1 MKSFSILRTNVGLTT
16 NVKVMV
22 DSNYNLFL
30 ESINSVSNLNIAK
43 YKRFSFNKENYYDE
57 LVPYFWNGIPTQL
70 SYLIK
75 NEDDEEIMSTDF
87 SNQFDDLYSFGGRNI
102 SNNKNYTEEYEYFAP
117 LYLNSELPSNFIIFR
132 VDGIGLDKIS
142 KINFKHKILS
152 RFKTVKLFDLSKK
165 TNLGFW
171 LDRNFIN
178 NKSRPIFP
186 FEMSFQKLEFSRW
199 YGIDYKSGG
208 YIHRSRFLDDF
219 IEKERE
225 IFDFE
230 RMVFDGY
237 KNNSIIFPNIL
248 NLSFLFDDTPA
259 DKESLRKWS
268 INRYYGFY
276 LNSMDLVK
284 SISPIALPKL
294 RVGIKIESGNK
305 FSGTQFDE
313 SPFEEVW
320 DDNKEYYVEYN
331 NEYYKVEKYIDSY
344 QKDMVVKMSSGNN
357 ISVDVLTDIPM
368 VRWKIISDINLE
380 GKESLLNQNNG
391 KIIGKKLY
399 DINDNLLTIDDFDL
413 ADVYLIEIDGVYH
426 NLIKNN
432 SGELEIITDWTFSNI
447 TDSTKTYSYYVNKL
461 DSRWKK
467 TVDLSPVIGQKPIK
481 FNIWRLNFTD
491 IKDFDT
497 RIVDTEYSKFEY
509 DYFDKICDTDE
520 TKMYFTN
527 LNSTSNPPEF
537 DTFNYKDKKDVHI
550 PVSSEYTANG
560 ETFKIEDNKLTPL
573 WKKNPI
579 YCRWVWTNSISAN
592 DYPYLLNNSI
602 LFEKYNR
609 TTNIHEKYVSRY
621 DRNLDYFYTVNP
633 SYNDYI
639 HHTLHVQDEYNTSFN
654 FDFDFDIYKGIYA
667 THNGGKWGDMD
678 YFTWF
683 FKRRSHFV
691 EGDIVKNSK
700 KYSYFNKADKNTPN
714 LTLFRGI
721 KFLISDIENVKM
733 LDDGQIDVINTKNLN
748 NYEDYKLSIL
758 MTSSDNG
765 MKWTI
770 IDEWKVGKNYK
781 YGDLVRY
788 DDIIFKCIKD
798 NVSYDTSILTGDGL
812 SYIPNSPFGK
822 PSNWILQHIPPFWNP
837 EKISPI
843 NTSGDGGFLN
853 NDTPVMPDNPNGL
866 SGNYSDNDVIYKD
879 GDWYY
884 CIDSTS
890 NIDFWSEE
898 NFDVPYCIYKGEI
911 WKRNKKS
918 QFKPDSGYEYEY
930 KDPKDNKIK
939 YQKYWT
945 KISELIKEFEVIVDN
960 VKYKPKWLKIPLW
973 SNSNNYLKG
982 QYAIYNGV
990 VFKSR
995 KDLIKNDIEPIKS
1008 NNWDRSNSL
1017 VADTNYNYSS
1027 TDTILMNNTLYLLVA
1042 NKNSSTL
1049 DNGIKIYVN
1058 KKWKNVLINIYIND
1072 NTLPD
1077 IKNTNRD
1084 LIYNSLYNKLVAN
1097 NFINY
1102 INKIS
1107 NNFDFSDTLK
1117 YVIIESDYS
1126 IKEYDI
1132 NNIKSVKDL
1141 PIIYIDTPN
1150 PILIQ
1155 NNSLIKNGI
1164 YENSLI
1170 PNIKLN
1176 GNNISAFSMINFYNN
1191 GLMGVS
1197 IKENKDQPLIVDNY
1211 HGISN
1216 SIGNYIFR
1224 WSGGYSPLFYDID
1237 VFKSNNVTEYYEIQI
1252 CGNSSIYDGTTY
1264 LTYDSLIDELKKLNT
1279 NDITYQF
1286 LNKDNKYRFF
1296 EFLTDSYKN
1305 NEVLSIKFMAYNTNS
1320 TIWKKLN
1327 SISESTTSKVYKRL
1341 INNTPISKSKVI
1353 DGNYKF
1359 DTYLTY
1365 FGIQKEKIFRKVN
1378 RKESLLKLK
1387 DMIGA
1392 KSIYPMLDEF
1402 GYSFGDFSIFKSS
1415 WDFEYH
1421 VEINSINKND
1431 KVVETK
1437 EKVDRID
1444 NLIQRNRIDYD
1455 ELLLDFNS
1463 YGKVEDFIPN
1473 EYGKIVDTATQ
1484 STSGAF
1490 PIKIEENSVEAN
1502 PFKPKNTKSE

>member
-57 LVPYFWNGIPTQL
+57 LVPYFWNSIPTQL
-70 SYLIK
+70 SYFIK

-87 SNQFDDLYSFGGRNI
+87 SSQFDDLYSFGGRNI

-284 SISPIALPKL
+284 SISPIVLPKL
-294 RVGIKIESGNK
+294 KVGVKIEAGNK

-331 NEYYKVEKYIDSY
+331 NDYYKVEKYIESY
-344 QKDMVVKMSSGNN
+344 QKDVVVKMSSGNN
-357 ISVDVLTDIPM
+357 TSTDVLTDIPM
-368 VRWKIISDINLE
+368 VRWKIISDLNLD
-380 GKESLLNQNNG
+380 GKEGLLNQNNG

-399 DINDNLLTIDDFDL
+399 DLNDNLLTIDDFDL

-447 TDSTKTYSYYVNKL
+447 TDSSKTYSYYVNKL
-461 DSRWKK
+461 DSKWKK

-537 DTFNYKDKKDVHI
+537 DTFNYKDKKNVHI

-579 YCRWVWTNSISAN
+579 YCRWVWTNSNSAN

-621 DRNLDYFYTVNP
+621 DRNLDYFYTINP
-633 SYNDYI
+633 SYNEYV
-639 HHTLHVQDEYNTSFN
+639 HHTLHVQDEYNTPFN
-654 FDFDFDIYKGIYA
+654 FDFDFDIYKGVYA
-667 THNGGKWGDMD
+667 THNGGKWSDID

-714 LTLFRGI
+714 STLFRGI
-721 KFLISDIENVKM
+721 KFLISDIENVKT
-733 LDDGQIDVINTKNLN
+733 LDDGQIDIINTKNLN
-748 NYEDYKLSIL
+748 NYEDYKLSVL

-770 IDEWKVGKNYK
+770 IDEWKVGVSYK
-781 YGDLVRY
+781 TGDLVRY
-788 DDIIFKCIKD
+788 DDIIFECLNNTIT
-798 NVSYDTSILTGDGL
+798 NESSILTKDGL
-812 SYIPNSPFGK
+812 YYITNSPFNNTNDWGYYYI
-822 PSNWILQHIPPFWNP
+822 PSFWSLSN
-837 EKISPI
+837 KISYI
-843 NTSGDGGFLN
+843 KD
-853 NDTPVMPDNPNGL
+853 DIV
-866 SGNYSDNDVIYKD
+866 YKD
-879 GDWYY
+879 GDWYLL
-884 CIDSTS
+884 SNPSS
-890 NIDFWSEE
+890 NIDFWTEI
-898 NFDVPYCIYKGEI
+898 NYDKPYCIYKGEV
-911 WKRNKKS
+911 WKGATSS
-918 QFKPDSGYEYEY
+918 QFKPDSGLEYYDKDEKIY
-930 KDPKDNKIK
+930 K
-939 YQKYWT
+939 KYWT
-945 KISELIKEFEVIVDN
+945 KVYELKQYIDDNGKVISLDSTLS
-960 VKYKPKWLKIPLW
+960 PKWVKIPMW
-973 SNSNNYLKG
+973 DSTINYKLFQKV
-982 QYAIYNGV
+982 IHKGV
-990 VFKSR
+990 VYQCNKNSI
-995 KDLIKNDIEPIKS
+995 KDDIEPNKSKDWIKLA
-1008 NNWDRSNSL
+1008 SL
-1017 VADTNYNYSS
+1017 IPDTNSIYGKKS
-1027 TDTILMNNTLYLLVA
+1027 TILMNNTLYLLNENN
-1042 NKNSSTL
+1042 NKSTL
-1049 DNGIKIYVN
+1049 DNGVKIYVN
-1058 KKWKNVLINIYIND
+1058 KKWKNVLVNIYIND
-1072 NTLPD
+1072 NTLPN
-1077 IKNTNRD
+1077 IKNTDRD
-1084 LIYNSLYNKLVAN
+1084 IIYNSLYNKLVAN

-1117 YVIIESDYS
+1117 YVIIENDYS

-1141 PIIYIDTPN
+1141 PIIYIDTPD

-1155 NNSLIKNGI
+1155 NNSLIKSGI

-1170 PNIKLN
+1170 PNIKLS
-1176 GNNISAFSMINFYNN
+1176 GNNISAFDMINFYNN

-1252 CGNSSIYDGTTY
+1252 SLKQNGNFSYDNTTY
-1264 LTYDSLIDELKKLNT
+1264 STYDNLIKDLEKLNT

-1286 LNKDNKYRFF
+1286 LNKNNKYRFF
-1296 EFLTDSYKN
+1296 EFLTEEWKN

-1320 TIWKKLN
+1320 TIWDKLN
-1327 SISESTTSKVYKRL
+1327 SIYESPTSKVYKRL
-1341 INNTPISKSKVI
+1341 VNNTPISKSKVI

-1421 VEINSINKND
+1421 VEINSIKKDD

-1484 STSGAF
+1484 SSSGAF

>member
-1 MKSFSILRTNVGLTT
+1 MSKSFSILRTNVGLTT

-30 ESINSVSNLNIAK
+30 ESINSVSNLNVGK

-57 LVPYFWNGIPTQL
+57 LVPYFWNNLPTQL
-70 SYLIK
+70 SYYITH
-75 NEDDEEIMSTDF
+75 NDDEELMSTDF
-87 SNQFDDLYSFGGRNI
+87 SNQFDDLYSYGGRNI
-102 SNNKNYTEEYEYFAP
+102 SNNKSYIEEYEYFAP

-132 VDGIGLDKIS
+132 GDGIGLKKLS
-142 KINFKHKILS
+142 RINFKYEVLS
-152 RFKTVKLFDLSKK
+152 KLKTVKVVDLSKK
-165 TNLGFW
+165 TNIGFW
-171 LDRNFIN
+171 LERNFLN

-208 YIHRSRFLDDF
+208 YIHRSRFLDDY

-225 IFDFE
+225 IFDYE
-230 RMVFDGY
+230 KMVFDGY
-237 KNNSIIFPNIL
+237 KNNSIIFPNII

-259 DKESLRKWS
+259 NSESLKKWS

-284 SISPIALPKL
+284 SISPIILPKL
-294 RVGIKIESGNK
+294 NTGIKIEPGNK
-305 FSGTQFDE
+305 LSVSQFEE
-313 SPFEEVW
+313 SPFQEIW
-320 DDNKEYYVEYN
+320 DNNKEYYVEYN
-331 NEYYKVEKYIDSY
+331 NEYYKVEKYIDTY
-344 QKDMVVKMSSGNN
+344 KKDTVVKMPSGNN
-357 ISVDVLTDIPM
+357 IFADVMTDLP
-368 VRWKIISDINLE
+368 VVGWKIICDIDLT
-380 GKESLLNQNNG
+380 GKENLLNQNNG
-391 KIIGKKLY
+391 KIVSKKLY
-399 DINDNLLTIDDFDL
+399 DLNDNPFIIDDYDV
-413 ADVYLIEIDGVYH
+413 ADIYLIEIDGVYH

-432 SGELEIITDWTFSNI
+432 SGILEIISDWTFTFS
-447 TDSTKTYSYYVNKL
+447 SKSYSYYVNKL

-509 DYFDKICDTDE
+509 DYFDKICETDE
-520 TKMYFTN
+520 TKMYFTD
-527 LNSTSNPPEF
+527 LNSSSNPPDF
-537 DTFNYKDKKDVHI
+537 DTFNYKDKKDIHI

-560 ETFKIEDNKLTPL
+560 ETFKVEDNKLTPL
-573 WKKNPI
+573 WRKNPI
-579 YCRWVWTNSISAN
+579 YCRWVYTNSTSSN
-592 DYPYLLNNSI
+592 DYPYLLNNSL

-609 TTNIHEKYVSRY
+609 TTNIHERYVSRF
-621 DRNLDYFYTVNP
+621 DRNLDYFYTINP
-633 SYNDYI
+633 SSNEYI
-639 HHTLHVQDEYNTSFN
+639 HHTLHVQDEYNTPFN
-654 FDFDFDIYKGIYA
+654 FEFDFDIYKGIYA

-691 EGDIVKNSK
+691 EGDIIKNSK

-714 LTLFRGI
+714 STLFRGI

-770 IDEWKVGKNYK
+770 IDEWEVGKKYK
-781 YGDLVRY
+781 SGDLVRY
-788 DDIIFKCIKD
+788 DDILFKCIKD
-798 NVSYDTSILTGDGL
+798 NVSYNTSILTSDGL
-812 SYIPNSPFGK
+812 SYIPNSPFSN
-822 PSNWILQHIPPFWNP
+822 PPNWILHHVPPFWNP

-843 NTSGDGGFLN
+843 NTNSNGGFLN
-853 NDTPVMPDNPNGL
+853 QNIPVQPTNPNGI
-866 SGNYSDNDVIYKD
+866 SGNYSDNDVVYKE

-884 CIDSTS
+884 CFDSTS

-918 QFKPDSGYEYEY
+918 QFKPDSVYEYEY
-930 KDPKDNKIK
+930 KDPKDNNKIK

-945 KISELIKEFEVIVDN
+945 KISELKEFESDGL
-960 VKYKPKWLKIPLW
+960 KYKPKWLKIPLW
-973 SNSNNYLKG
+973 GNSSNYLKD
-982 QYAIYNGV
+982 QYVIYNDV
-990 VFKSR
+990 VFKSG
-995 KDLIKNDIEPIKS
+995 KNLIKDDVEPIKS
-1008 NNWDRSNSL
+1008 NNWYRSKSL
-1017 VADTNYNYSS
+1017 SPDSNYNYSPS
-1027 TDTILMNNTLYLLVA
+1027 DTLFMNNTLYLLS
-1042 NKNSSTL
+1042 NLNSSTL

-1058 KKWKNVLINIYIND
+1058 KKWKNILINIYIND
-1072 NTLPD
+1072 NTLPN

-1084 LIYNSLYNKLVAN
+1084 FIYNSLYNKLVAN

-1117 YVIIESDYS
+1117 YVVIENDYS

-1141 PIIYIDTPN
+1141 PIIYIDTPDT
-1150 PILIQ
+1150 ILIQ
-1155 NNSLIKNGI
+1155 NNSFIKSPI

-1176 GNNISAFSMINFYNN
+1176 RNDITGYSMINYYNN
-1191 GLMGVS
+1191 GLMGIS
-1197 IKENKDQPLIVDNY
+1197 IRENKDQPLMVDNY

-1216 SIGNYIFR
+1216 SIGNYLFR

-1237 VFKSNNVTEYYEIQI
+1237 IFKTNNIIEYHETQI
-1252 CGNSSIYDGTTY
+1252 ILKTGGTFSYNDVVYNNFNSFI
-1264 LTYDSLIDELKKLNT
+1264 LELEKLNIDDLT
-1279 NDITYQF
+1279 HQF
-1286 LNKDNKYRFF
+1286 LNPNNKYRFF
-1296 EFLTDSYKN
+1296 EFLNKDYSNYV
-1305 NEVLSIKFMAYNTNS
+1305 VLSIKLMAYNTNS
-1320 TIWKKLN
+1320 TIWDKLN
-1327 SISESTTSKVYKRL
+1327 SISDSNSSKVYKRL
-1341 INNTPISKSKVI
+1341 INNTPISKSNVI
-1353 DGNYKF
+1353 EGNYKF
-1359 DTYLTY
+1359 DTSLTY

-1387 DMIGA
+1387 DTIGA
-1392 KSIYPMLDEF
+1392 KPIYPMLDEF
-1402 GYSFGDFSIFKSS
+1402 GYHFTDFFIFKSS

-1421 VEINSINKND
+1421 IETNIVKKTPKI
-1431 KVVETK
+1431 ETK
-1437 EKVDRID
+1437 EKVID
-1444 NLIQRNRIDYD
+1444 KLIERNKIDIQD
-1455 ELLLDFNS
+1455 LELDFNS
-1463 YGKVEDFIPN
+1463 FGKIEDFIPN
-1473 EYGKIVDTATQ
+1473 DYGKIIDISEK
-1484 STSGAF
+1484 STSGSF
-1490 PIKIEENSVEAN
+1490 PIKIKEDNVEAN
-1502 PFKPKNTKSE
+1502 PYSPKNTQSE

>member
-30 ESINSVSNLNIAK
+30 ESINSVSNLNISK

-57 LVPYFWNGIPTQL
+57 LVPYFWNNIPTQL

-87 SNQFDDLYSFGGRNI
+87 SSQFDDLYSFGGRNI

-117 LYLNSELPSNFIIFR
+117 LYLNNELPSNFIIFR

-171 LDRNFIN
+171 LERNFIN

-208 YIHRSRFLDDF
+208 YIHRSRFLDDY

-284 SISPIALPKL
+284 SISPVILPKL
-294 RVGIKIESGNK
+294 KSGIKIEAGNK
-305 FSGTQFDE
+305 FSE
-313 SPFEEVW
+313 SPFVELW

-344 QKDMVVKMSSGNN
+344 QKDTVVKMSSGSN
-357 ISVDVLTDIPM
+357 ISVDVLTDSPI
-368 VRWKIISDINLE
+368 VRWKIISDLNLE

-399 DINDNLLTIDDFDL
+399 DLNNNLLTIDDFDL

-432 SGELEIITDWTFSNI
+432 SGELEIITDWTFTNI
-447 TDSTKTYSYYVNKL
+447 DNSSKTYSYYVNKL
-461 DSRWKK
+461 DTRWKK

-609 TTNIHEKYVSRY
+609 TTNIHEKFVSRY
-621 DRNLDYFYTVNP
+621 DRNLDYFYTINP
-633 SYNDYI
+633 SYNDYS

-691 EGDIVKNSK
+691 EGDIVNNSK

-714 LTLFRGI
+714 STLFRGI
-721 KFLISDIENVKM
+721 KFLISDIENVKTF
-733 LDDGQIDVINTKNLN
+733 DDGQIDVINTKNLN
-748 NYEDYKLSIL
+748 NYEDYKLSVL
-758 MTSSDNG
+758 MTSYDNG

-770 IDEWKVGKNYK
+770 IDEWKVGKSYK
-781 YGDLVRY
+781 DGDLVRY
-788 DDIIFKCIKD
+788 GDTIFEAIKD
-798 NVSYDTSILTGDGL
+798 NKIADSFKLKDGFYVENCPFFENDNWKLYNNGYFWFETIQSIQNNGNGFNLNVPSLNGLTGL
-812 SYIPNSPFGK
+812 SYTKGDIIYNNGEWYYFID
-822 PSNWILQHIPPFWNP
+822 SNATVDFWN
-837 EKISPI
+837 EIK
-843 NTSGDGGFLN
+843 
-853 NDTPVMPDNPNGL
+853 
-866 SGNYSDNDVIYKD
+866 
-879 GDWYY
+879 
-884 CIDSTS
+884 S
-890 NIDFWSEE
+890 NVD
-898 NFDVPYCIYKGEI
+898 YCIYKGYF
-911 WKRNKKS
+911 WKKNLKS
-918 QFKPDSGYEYEY
+918 PFKPDSGYEYEY
-930 KDPKDNKIK
+930 TDKDNKVYYKGYWEKIDSLPTGQSSK
-939 YQKYWT
+939 WQK
-945 KISELIKEFEVIVDN
+945 IQ
-960 VKYKPKWLKIPLW
+960 LW
-973 SNSNNYLKG
+973 N
-982 QYAIYNGV
+982 
-990 VFKSR
+990 
-995 KDLIKNDIEPIKS
+995 
-1008 NNWDRSNSL
+1008 NSL
-1017 VADTNYNYSS
+1017 NYSVGDYVFYNNIVYVSLSDIIKDDKTPDKSDKWTLKTTLYPDTNRIYGIGNM
-1027 TDTILMNNTLYLLVA
+1027 ILMNNTLYLL
-1042 NKNSSTL
+1042 NSNNNNSTL

-1058 KKWKNVLINIYIND
+1058 KKWKNILINIYIND
-1072 NTLPD
+1072 NTLPN
-1077 IKNTNRD
+1077 IKNSNRD
-1084 LIYNSLYNKLVAN
+1084 DIYNALYNKLVAN

-1117 YVIIESDYS
+1117 YVIIENDYS

-1141 PIIYIDTPN
+1141 PIVYIDVPDN
-1150 PILIQ
+1150 ILIQ
-1155 NNSLIKNGI
+1155 NNSLIKDGI
-1164 YENSLI
+1164 YENNLI
-1170 PNIKLN
+1170 PNIKLS
-1176 GNNISAFSMINFYNN
+1176 GNNISGFDMVNFYNN

-1237 VFKSNNVTEYYEIQI
+1237 IFKSNNITEYYELQLF
-1252 CGNSSIYDGTTY
+1252 GSTFSYNGSTY
-1264 LTYDSLIDELKKLNT
+1264 STYNDLIRELEKLNT

-1296 EFLTDSYKN
+1296 EFLTDTYKN
-1305 NEVLSIKFMAYNTNS
+1305 LEVLSIKFMAYNTDS
-1320 TIWKKLN
+1320 TIWEKLN

-1365 FGIQKEKIFRKVN
+1365 FGIQREKIFRKVN
-1378 RKESLLKLK
+1378 RKENLLKLK

-1402 GYSFGDFSIFKSS
+1402 GYSFSDFSIFKSS

-1421 VEINSINKND
+1421 I
-1431 KVVETK
+1431 ETNVIK
-1437 EKVDRID
+1437 KDAKISENNEKVISID
-1444 NLIQRNRIDYD
+1444 NLIQKNKIDYD

-1463 YGKVEDFIPN
+1463 FGKVEDFIPT
-1473 EYGKIVDTATQ
+1473 EYGKIVDKE
-1484 STSGAF
+1484 STSGTF